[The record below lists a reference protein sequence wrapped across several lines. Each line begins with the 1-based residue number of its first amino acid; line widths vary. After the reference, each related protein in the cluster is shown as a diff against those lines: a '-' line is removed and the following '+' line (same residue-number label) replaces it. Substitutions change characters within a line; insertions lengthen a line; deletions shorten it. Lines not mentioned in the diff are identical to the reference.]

1 MENSTEAA
9 VDTFL
14 SVSLA
19 SFFNLTENDTSITP
33 VTDSLH
39 EDLASVGLRVTRDPV
54 SLLASTLRT
63 TGTGRLFEETL
74 SSPAPGHLRVAF
86 WDSPLSHGINVFV
99 GVILCFT
106 MLGLGCTVEVSQLGE
121 HIRRPIGVLLALV
134 CQFVIMPLV
143 AFLLALMFSL
153 NDVAAIAVLLCGCC
167 PGGNLSNIMSLLVN
181 GEMNLRCA
189 NGRERSPVMHSVR
202 SLCLWETLF
211 TGEER
216 WRLWQSDSREE
227 VTWKS
232 IIMTISSTVLALV
245 LMPLCLWIYSR
256 AWINT
261 PVVNLMPF
269 GAIILTL
276 CSTLIPIGLGVYLRY
291 RYNRTADIILKTTAR
306 QSAGAQAVS
315 LQGRRPQSVSL
326 QGCSPSVCRGAA
338 HRSAGAQTTARQSAG
353 AQTTARQSAGVQT
366 TARQSAGA
374 QPVDLQGRRL
384 QPVSL
389 WSLLVTL
396 VMLFIMT
403 GAMLGPELL
412 AAIPPSVYAVAVLM
426 PMAGYAAGYGLATL
440 FDLPPNSRRS
450 VSLETG
456 CQNVQLCTAIL
467 KLAFPPQL
475 IGGLYMFP
483 LLYALFQAAEAG
495 IFILVYRLYRQ
506 EVLRKQDLLEE
517 DDETNITY
525 KTLKEEETGFDT
537 AYGSVTVS
545 DPNAIMLEPQVHPT
559 Q

>member
-1 MENSTEAA
+1 MENTSV
-9 VDTFL
+9 VDNDTLL
-14 SVSLA
+14 SVSL
-19 SFFNLTENDTSITP
+19 SPFFNFTENDTN
-33 VTDSLH
+33 VTRASDSYPQ
-39 EDLASVGLRVTRDPV
+39 DLASAGLRVTGDPV
-54 SLLASTLRT
+54 SLLASTFRT
-63 TGTGRLFEETL
+63 TASGNLLAETP
-74 SSPAPGHLRVAF
+74 STPVPAAAHLVVAF

-99 GVILCFT
+99 GIILCFT
-106 MLGLGCTVEVSQLGE
+106 MLGLGCTVELSQLGE

-181 GEMNLRCA
+181 GEMNL
-189 NGRERSPVMHSVR
+189 
-202 SLCLWETLF
+202 
-211 TGEER
+211 
-216 WRLWQSDSREE
+216 
-227 VTWKS
+227 S

-261 PVVNLMPF
+261 PVVDLMPF

-276 CSTLIPIGLGVYLRY
+276 CSTLIPIGVGVYLRY
-291 RYNRTADIILKTTAR
+291 RYNRAADIILK
-306 QSAGAQAVS
+306 
-315 LQGRRPQSVSL
+315 
-326 QGCSPSVCRGAA
+326 
-338 HRSAGAQTTARQSAG
+338 
-353 AQTTARQSAGVQT
+353 
-366 TARQSAGA
+366 
-374 QPVDLQGRRL
+374 
-384 QPVSL
+384 VSL

-426 PMAGYAAGYGLATL
+426 PLAGYAAGYGLAVL
-440 FDLPPNSRRS
+440 FHLPPNSRRS

-495 IFILVYRLYRQ
+495 IFILAYRLYRQ
-506 EVLRKQDLLEE
+506 EVLHKQELPR
-517 DDETNITY
+517 DDDDTDITY
-525 KTLKEEETGFDT
+525 KTLREEETGFDT
-537 AYGSVTVS
+537 AYGSVTAR
-545 DPNAIMLEPQVHPT
+545 DPSAIALENRPHLAQV
-559 Q
+559 